1 MIISFFRLSQ
11 KVPNPINFE
20 CFFYIR
26 IFLFKKKEKKNHKID
41 RYRSLFS
48 NLYDPLRIQTSHD
61 PKETISTAKFKN
73 GEA

>member
-1 MIISFFRLSQ
+1 MFFLYSYLSIQ
-11 KVPNPINFE
+11 E
-20 CFFYIR
+20 
-26 IFLFKKKEKKNHKID
+26 EGEKNHKID

-73 GEA
+73 GEAWNRVLYPCTNFSESL